1 MTIFFV
7 STNYTLKM
15 AGLDA
20 IIYRK
25 QPSRLDRILAQ
36 PHRYIAQ
43 TLYRLQ
49 PTVALPNP
57 DRLGNSSIASSNE
70 LKVVCI
76 SDTHNN
82 QFQDIPDSD
91 ILVHAGDITE
101 NGTIEELQKSIDW
114 LDSLPHKYKVVI
126 AGNHDRCL
134 DPNHKSPSN
143 GAVNWKGLLY
153 LQDSSIVLNI
163 PGKSRAVKIY
173 GNPSSPKHGTSTF
186 QYPRSEYFW
195 KNKVPED
202 VDILVTHAPPRYHL
216 DSNAGCASL
225 IQEIWR
231 VRPKLHIFGHIHSG
245 RGTEVL
251 AYDQFQRCY
260 ERLSEKEHV
269 VVNIILMLWYL
280 AIKFLHSICR
290 IDPKNGETILVNATM
305 VRGRKNEPIASGSTS
320 AIIYL

>member
-1 MTIFFV
+1 
-7 STNYTLKM
+7 M

-20 IIYRK
+20 IINRK

-49 PTVALPNP
+49 PTIALPNP
-57 DRLGNSSIASSNE
+57 DRSGDSSSSNE
-70 LKVVCI
+70 LRVVCI

-134 DPNHKSPSN
+134 DPNHKSSSN

-186 QYPRSEYFW
+186 QYPRSEDFW

-202 VDILVTHAPPRYHL
+202 VDILITHAPPRYHL
-216 DSNAGCASL
+216 DSNAGCTSL

-231 VRPKLHIFGHIHSG
+231 IRPKLHIFGHIHSG

-251 AYDQFQRCY
+251 TYDQFQRCY
-260 ERLSEKEHV
+260 EKLSEREDL
-269 VVNIILMLWYL
+269 VVNIMLMLWYL
-280 AIKFLHSICR
+280 ALKFLYSMCR
-290 IDPKNGETILVNATM
+290 IIPNNGETLLVNATM
-305 VRGRKNEPIASGSTS
+305 VKGRRNEPITSGSTS
-320 AIIYL
+320 AIIYI